1 MMLSDEGMMRA
12 ARIISNAAE
21 NMSRIDLGFF
31 QFNQLIERLEYTVKD
46 FNEGVKKFEESIE
59 RLILDGPN
67 LS

>member
-46 FNEGVKKFEESIE
+46 FNEGLK
-59 RLILDGPN
+59 N
-67 LS
+67 LKNL